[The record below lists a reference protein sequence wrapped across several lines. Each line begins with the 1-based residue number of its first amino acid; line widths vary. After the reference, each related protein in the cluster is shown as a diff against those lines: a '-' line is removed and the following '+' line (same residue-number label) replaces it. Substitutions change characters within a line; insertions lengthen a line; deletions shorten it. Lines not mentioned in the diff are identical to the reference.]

1 MDTQARETGI
11 MENTIQKY
19 EAFVETVEQGS
30 FTKAAHVLAYTQS
43 GISRMIAELER
54 SWGMR
59 LLKRGRGGVELTS
72 EGALVLPYVR
82 EICMRQRNLQMEIDS
97 IAGLEAGVIRI
108 GAFAS
113 VAAQWLPAMIKAFQA
128 DYPGIDYQL
137 FIGDYSEIDRWIMEG
152 RVDCGFTMFSKRA
165 TFEFKKIGSDR
176 MFAVL
181 PPTHP
186 MAKRKRFP
194 IKALDGEAFL
204 MPEVGTDTYV
214 YDLLRGAGVEPDIIL
229 STPDD
234 YVILSMVESGLGV
247 SLMPELIL
255 ERNPYDTISR
265 PLDIPARREIGFAYK
280 GEDEIPLV
288 VRTFMR
294 YVKRTPAGPEGGA
307 KPKGR
312 TS

>member
-1 MDTQARETGI
+1 

-30 FTKAAHVLAYTQS
+30 FTKAAQVLSYTQS

-54 SWGMR
+54 LWGVK
-59 LLKRGRGGVELTS
+59 LLRRGRGGVELTS
-72 EGALVLPYVR
+72 EGALILPYVR
-82 EICMRQRNLQMEIDS
+82 EVCRRQRNLQMEIDNIS
-97 IAGLEAGVIRI
+97 GLQAGIIRI
-108 GAFAS
+108 GTFAS

-137 FIGDYSEIDRWIMEG
+137 FIGDYAEIDRWIEEG
-152 RVDCGFTMFSKRA
+152 RVDCGFTIYSERTKV
-165 TFEFKKIGSDR
+165 EFVPIGSDR

-181 PPTHP
+181 PPTHKL
-186 MAKRKRFP
+186 ASRKRFP
-194 IKALDGEAFL
+194 IKALDGEPFL

-214 YDLLRGAGVEPDIIL
+214 YDLLRSADVEPDIIL

-234 YVILSMVESGLGV
+234 YVILSMVESGLGL

-255 ERNPYDTISR
+255 ERNPYNTISR

-280 GEDEIPLV
+280 GEDEAPLV
-288 VRTFMR
+288 VKTFLN
-294 YVKRTPAGPEGGA
+294 YVKRPE
-307 KPKGR
+307 KPR
-312 TS
+312 D